1 MKKFLARIYNT
12 TALSICGAVGAAYV
26 GMSFPQL
33 MTYPLATVIFGGLT
47 TAELFRKAMEID
59 PKVVAENQPG
69 VPGPVYKT

>member
-1 MKKFLARIYNT
+1 MKKFLTRIYNT
-12 TALSICGAVGAAYV
+12 TALSICGSVGAAYV

-33 MTYPLATVIFGGLT
+33 MAYPLATVTLGGLAT
-47 TAELFRKAMEID
+47 SGLFSKAMEIE